1 MKKLMIVCVCT
12 LATMLGFSQTAKR
25 PQAIGGFIGL
35 TQYNGDLGQGFFGKG
50 KASHAH
56 IGFNFSHYI
65 TSNVDFITNL
75 SFGSVGYRE
84 NLGKGFKA
92 NQLAWNAEVRLY
104 LLNTDKNV
112 LSPYAHGGIGFQK
125 LSGKEVVA
133 GTDFCFPFGAGV
145 RYRINELWNV
155 YLSET
160 VLYSDH
166 DNRDFEVRNDNDSY
180 LMHSIG
186 ITKNFGLL
194 KDSDKD
200 GVPDKED
207 NCPKTPKGTAVD
219 EHGCPLD
226 RDGDGILDAVDK
238 CPDVKGTAATQGCP
252 DKDKDGIADADD
264 KCPDV
269 FGVIAMKGC
278 PDQDGDGITDADDLC
293 PTEKG
298 DISMKGCPDK
308 DGDKLADNIDQC
320 PEVAGPIENKG
331 CPYEK
336 DQVAIMEKADNVYF
350 ELGKDVI
357 QNNYSD
363 ALNQVAELMKKN
375 PNYTLE
381 IEGHTDNTG
390 DAAKNMDLSQRRANT
405 IKKYLVTKGIDEKR
419 LTAQGFGDT
428 RPLVP
433 NDSEEN
439 KAKNRRVEFKVNR

>member
-1 MKKLMIVCVCT
+1 MKKLIIVCFLT
-12 LATMLGFSQTAKR
+12 LTSMLAFSQTAKR

-35 TQYNGDLGQGFFGKG
+35 NQYNGDLGQGFFGKG
-50 KASHAH
+50 QASYAH
-56 IGFNFSHYI
+56 IGFNYSHYI
-65 TSNVDFITNL
+65 TPNVDFISNL

-92 NQLAWNAEVRLY
+92 NQIAWNAEVRLY

-112 LSPYAHGGIGFQK
+112 LSPYAHGGIGFHK
-125 LSGKEVVA
+125 LSGKEVIE

-145 RYRINELWNV
+145 RYQINELWNV

-186 ITKNFGLL
+186 VTKNFGLL

-207 NCPKTPKGTAVD
+207 KCPKTPKGTAVD
-219 EHGCPLD
+219 ASGCPLD

-252 DKDKDGIADADD
+252 DKDKDGITDADD

-357 QNNYSD
+357 QNNYSV
-363 ALNQVAELMKKN
+363 ALDQVAELMKKN

-390 DAAKNMDLSQRRANT
+390 DASKNMDLSQRRANT

-419 LTAQGFGDT
+419 LTAQGFGDS
-428 RPLVP
+428 RPLVV

>member
-1 MKKLMIVCVCT
+1 MIVCVCT
-12 LATMLGFSQTAKR
+12 LATMLGFSQTTKR

-50 KASHAH
+50 QATHAH
-56 IGFNFSHYI
+56 IGFNYSHYI

-92 NQLAWNAEVRLY
+92 NQVVLNAEVRLY

-112 LSPYAHGGIGFQK
+112 LSPFALGGIGFQK

-133 GTDFCFPFGAGV
+133 GSDFCFPFGAGV

-186 ITKNFGLL
+186 VAKNFGLL

-200 GVPDKED
+200 GIPDKED

-298 DISMKGCPDK
+298 DINMKGCPDK
-308 DGDKLADNIDQC
+308 DDDKLADNVDQC

-350 ELGKDVI
+350 DLGKDVI
-357 QNNYSD
+357 QNNYSG

-381 IEGHTDNTG
+381 IEGHTDNAG
-390 DAAKNMDLSQRRANT
+390 DAANNMDLSQRRANT

-439 KAKNRRVEFKVNR
+439 KAKNRRVEFKVNQ

>member
-1 MKKLMIVCVCT
+1 MKKLIIVCVLT
-12 LATMLGFSQTAKR
+12 LTSMLGFSQTAKR
-25 PQAIGGFIGL
+25 PQAIGGFVGL

-50 KASHAH
+50 QASYAH
-56 IGFNFSHYI
+56 IGFNYSHYI
-65 TSNVDFITNL
+65 TPNADFISNL

-92 NQLAWNAEVRLY
+92 NQIAWNAEVRLY

-112 LSPYAHGGIGFQK
+112 LSPYAHGGIGFHK
-125 LSGKEVVA
+125 LSGKDVVE

-186 ITKNFGLL
+186 VTKNFGLL

-207 NCPKTPKGTAVD
+207 KCPKTPKGTAVD
-219 EHGCPLD
+219 ANGCPLD

-252 DKDKDGIADADD
+252 DKDKDGITDADD

-269 FGVIAMKGC
+269 FGVVAMKGC

-308 DGDKLADNIDQC
+308 DGDKLADNTDQC
-320 PEVAGPIENKG
+320 PDVAGPIENKG

-381 IEGHTDNTG
+381 IAGHTDNTG

-405 IKKYLVTKGIDEKR
+405 IKKYLETKGIDEKR

>member
-1 MKKLMIVCVCT
+1 MKKLMIVCFLT
-12 LATMLGFSQTAKR
+12 LTSMLAFSQTAKR

-35 TQYNGDLGQGFFGKG
+35 SQYNGDLGQGFFGKG
-50 KASHAH
+50 QASHAH
-56 IGFNFSHYI
+56 FGFNYSHYI
-65 TSNVDFITNL
+65 TPNVDFISNL

-92 NQLAWNAEVRLY
+92 NQIAWNAEVRLY

-112 LSPYAHGGIGFQK
+112 LSPFAQGGIGFHK
-125 LSGKEVVA
+125 LSGKEVVE

-160 VLYSDH
+160 VLYTDH
-166 DNRDFEVRNDNDSY
+166 DNRDYEVRNDNDSY

-186 ITKNFGLL
+186 VTKNFGLL

-308 DGDKLADNIDQC
+308 DGDKLADNVDQC
-320 PEVAGPIENKG
+320 PDVAGPIENKG

-381 IEGHTDNTG
+381 IAGHTDNTG

-405 IKKYLVTKGIDEKR
+405 IKKYLVIKGIDEKR

-433 NDSEEN
+433 NDTEEN